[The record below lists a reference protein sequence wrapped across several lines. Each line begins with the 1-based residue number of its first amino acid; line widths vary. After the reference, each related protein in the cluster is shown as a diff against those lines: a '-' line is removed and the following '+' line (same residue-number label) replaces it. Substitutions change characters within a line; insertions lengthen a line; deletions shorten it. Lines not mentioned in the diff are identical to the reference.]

1 MEVKK
6 NPKIALANKS
16 GLFLN
21 IGFVISILLVI
32 VAFEWKS
39 YGDNDLLNIG
49 QVIDDFDEIT
59 EIPITHQPP
68 PPPPKAKQPEI
79 VEVDDEVEIEEEIKV
94 DLDVE
99 ITEETEIE
107 EIIFAEPVEEEE
119 INEIFTLVEEFPSF
133 DGGDVAY
140 IKFIQKNLIYPE
152 KARRMGIEG
161 RIFVQFIV
169 EKDGSLTN
177 IKVLRGIGGDCNEEA
192 IRVLKNSPKWLPGKQ
207 RGKAVRVQMVVPMTF
222 KFQ

>member
-222 KFQ
+222 KFH